1 MITSKLRLPF
11 AVRWGD
17 EVLQAGEYELI
28 FLSLGAS
35 PIVAIHGGGVAA
47 MMKPCHVDELS
58 GTFLSTLFLKPNAS
72 APQVQLLRLA
82 VAGLDL
88 YFQKT
93 RTSRARRGVLAVPV
107 QEDVGRVIPET
118 GRPRDC

>member
-1 MITSKLRLPF
+1 MTSKLRLPF
-11 AVRWGD
+11 AVRWG
-17 EVLQAGEYELI
+17 EQVLQPGEYELI
-28 FLSLGAS
+28 FLAMGAS

-47 MMKPCHVDELS
+47 MMKPCHVDELD

-72 APQVQLLRLA
+72 TPQVQLLRLA

-93 RTSRARRGVLAVPV
+93 RTNKARRGILAVPV
-107 QEDVGRVIPET
+107 QEDIERET
-118 GRPRDC
+118 LANRARCDC